1 MKELIKEYRKSCELL
16 RRRIGELNDSL
27 KELRKNGGEDKIE
40 ELNLEQRIA
49 LLYTEHRQTQ
59 EISEYLS
66 SYVRRVEQRVK
77 KNNIL

>member
-1 MKELIKEYRKSCELL
+1 MKELIKEYQKSCELL

-27 KELRKNGGEDKIE
+27 KELRENGGEDKIT

-59 EISEYLS
+59 EIGEYLS
-66 SYVRRVEQRVK
+66 AYVRRVEQRVE
-77 KNNIL
+77 KNNLF

>member
-27 KELRKNGGEDKIE
+27 KELRKNRGEDKIA

>member
-27 KELRKNGGEDKIE
+27 KELRKNGGEDKIA